1 MARVKLN
8 LRELSVTELSA
19 RLRQIATAMT
29 NNPNFTHPQP
39 PLADMLAAA
48 DTMDIAYTNH
58 QIARQAV
65 TTTQTILRESQDVVE
80 RLLRQEAA
88 YVESISGD
96 DEKVILSAGM
106 GVRSASSSSVP
117 VTTPT
122 GLNGT
127 AGDREGEIDLNWD
140 KVKGAK
146 SYVIE
151 RSLDPPT
158 ATSYSHA
165 AVSLKSS
172 MTLTGLTSGTRYW
185 FRVGAVMTGGQSG
198 WSDPTTKI
206 AP

>member
-1 MARVKLN
+1 MAKVKLN

-19 RLRQIATAMT
+19 RVRQIAAAMT
-29 NNPNFTHPQP
+29 NNPNFAHPQP
-39 PLADMLAAA
+39 PLADVLAAVDA
-48 DTMDIAYTNH
+48 MDVAYTNH

-65 TTTQTILRESQDVVE
+65 TTTQTILREQQDTVE
-80 RLLRQEAA
+80 RFLRQEAA

-96 DEKVILSAGM
+96 DEKIILSAGM
-106 GVRSASSSSVP
+106 GVRSTTTSSAP
-117 VTTPT
+117 VTTPV

-146 SYVIE
+146 SYVVE

-158 ATSYSHA
+158 ATSWVHA

-172 MTLTGLTSGTRYW
+172 ITINGLTSGTRYW
-185 FRVGAVMTGGQSG
+185 FRVAAVMTGGQSG

-206 AP
+206 AS